1 MDVWSALPNQTQAP
15 FDEFGRKYVW
25 TLFNHK
31 HTIQAKWAPEA
42 GLRRRD
48 TVKSL
53 KNGH

>member
-15 FDEFGRKYVW
+15 FDEFGRK
-25 TLFNHK
+25 FNHK
-31 HTIQAKWAPEA
+31 HTIQAKWAQEA